1 MAIELGLNRY
11 YANSSPN
18 ETEFQLRE
26 RRNRERTYLVL
37 FVHDRSLATQ
47 TGRAWMLPEVCSR
60 RAPVM
65 TIADLPKGRS
75 RAQRSCLA

>member
-11 YANSSPN
+11 HATPPPGEN
-18 ETEFQLRE
+18 EFQLRE

-47 TGRAWMLPEVCSR
+47 TGRAWMLPEVGLAVPNRWAST
-60 RAPVM
+60 VL
-65 TIADLPKGRS
+65 TSILPG
-75 RAQRSCLA
+75 